1 MSGDLLEIELASLKA
16 ASVLP
21 KRDAVACSNAS
32 VQGGSSAL
40 CCPSLYKMSSL
51 NRLKGLLCPK
61 RNLSLMNFSAFGP
74 NEHHPEAALRAV
86 SQAEMDVWSACAI

>member
-1 MSGDLLEIELASLKA
+1 M
-16 ASVLP
+16 LP
-21 KRDAVACSNAS
+21 ISIQNVFSKSTEGFVT
-32 VQGGSSAL
+32 
-40 CCPSLYKMSSL
+40 
-51 NRLKGLLCPK
+51 